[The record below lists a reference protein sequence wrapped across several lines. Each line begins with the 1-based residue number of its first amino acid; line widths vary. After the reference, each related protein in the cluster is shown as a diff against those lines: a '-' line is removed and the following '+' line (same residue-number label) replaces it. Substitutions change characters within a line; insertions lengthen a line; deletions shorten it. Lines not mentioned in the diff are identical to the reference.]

1 MNILRELKT
10 LRGRIK
16 TAWAVLTGKT
26 GHVIR
31 FGMDIKRC
39 DDCRRD
45 GQDVA
50 GCYFCEDVGVTQV
63 APRSPWV
70 PGLGVL
76 DAKYC
81 FNCGKRLL
89 FKPAD
94 KEAKE

>member
-1 MNILRELKT
+1 MTRKLKKMF
-10 LRGRIK
+10 GRIK
-16 TAWAVLTGKT
+16 TAWKALTGKSD
-26 GHVIR
+26 HVIH

-45 GQDVA
+45 ALDVA

-89 FKPAD
+89 FKPD
-94 KEAKE
+94 DRETRK